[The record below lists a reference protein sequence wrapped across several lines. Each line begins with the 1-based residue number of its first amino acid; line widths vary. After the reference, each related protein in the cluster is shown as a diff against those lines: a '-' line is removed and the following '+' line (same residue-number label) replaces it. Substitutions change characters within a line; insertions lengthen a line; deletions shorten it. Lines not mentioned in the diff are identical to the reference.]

1 MRYQEDS
8 DDEFFL
14 SQMQPEVQLRVGDAA
29 RLFVERV
36 EIKLEPGSS
45 RFVFL
50 RLSTRPLPLNNV
62 NKKGGRGGFFTC
74 LLL

>member
-1 MRYQEDS
+1 MFINLERVSRGERVRYQEDS

-50 RLSTRPLPLNNV
+50 RLSTPF
-62 NKKGGRGGFFTC
+62 KKC
-74 LLL
+74 K